1 MDEIDERHFLDVAD
15 SVAEGYVVPF
25 LGAGANL
32 CDRPDEVAWEPGRY
46 LPNGSELAHALA
58 EKGRY
63 PVADDGDLLR
73 VSQYIGAVRGEK
85 DLYRYLRTIFD
96 VDYPPNSLHRFL
108 ARIPA
113 FLRERGAPQL
123 LAITTNYDDLL
134 ERALDAQG
142 EAYDLVWY
150 EAKHGR
156 LAGKFIHRAPGAEP
170 VGIDVANEYDGLSPD
185 QRPVILKLH
194 GAIDRSSPR
203 GDSFV
208 ITEDDY
214 IDYLSRG
221 DIGAQIPITIRERM
235 TDSHFLFLGYSMRD
249 WNLRVILS
257 RIWGSQE
264 LDVTSWAIQRDP
276 EDEVAKTIEQKLW
289 SSRGDVDLVYAT
301 LSTYIA
307 QLSTA
312 VFGGAVEPAS
322 A

>member
-1 MDEIDERHFLDVAD
+1 LDEIDERHFLDVAD

-134 ERALDAQG
+134 ERALRARG
-142 EAYDLVWY
+142 VPFDLVAY
-150 EAKHGR
+150 QAVGEYVGSFLHYR
-156 LAGKFIHRAPGAEP
+156 AGHDPG
-170 VGIDVANEYDGLSPD
+170 VG
-185 QRPVILKLH
+185 
-194 GAIDRSSPR
+194 
-203 GDSFV
+203 
-208 ITEDDY
+208 
-214 IDYLSRG
+214 
-221 DIGAQIPITIRERM
+221 
-235 TDSHFLFLGYSMRD
+235 
-249 WNLRVILS
+249 
-257 RIWGSQE
+257 
-264 LDVTSWAIQRDP
+264 
-276 EDEVAKTIEQKLW
+276 
-289 SSRGDVDLVYAT
+289 
-301 LSTYIA
+301 
-307 QLSTA
+307 
-312 VFGGAVEPAS
+312 
-322 A
+322 

>member
-1 MDEIDERHFLDVAD
+1 MDDIDERHFIDVAD

-32 CDRPDEVAWEPGRY
+32 CDRPDEVAWEPGRF

-63 PVADDGDLLR
+63 PSADDGDLLR

-113 FLRERGAPQL
+113 YLRERGAPQL
-123 LAITTNYDDLL
+123 LTITTNYDDLL
-134 ERALDAQG
+134 ERALDEQG

-170 VGIDVANEYDGLSPD
+170 VGIDVANEYDALTPD
-185 QRPVILKLH
+185 ERPVILKLH

-276 EDEVAKTIEQKLW
+276 QDEVAKTIEQKLW

-301 LSTYIA
+301 LSTYVA

-312 VFGGAVEPAS
+312 VFGGPVEPA
-322 A
+322 AV

>member
-1 MDEIDERHFLDVAD
+1 MDDIDERHFIDVAD

-32 CDRPDEVAWEPGRY
+32 CDRPDEVAWEPGRF

-63 PVADDGDLLR
+63 PSADDSDLLR

-113 FLRERGAPQL
+113 YLRERGAPQL
-123 LAITTNYDDLL
+123 LTITTNYDDLL
-134 ERALDAQG
+134 ERALDEQG

-156 LAGKFIHRAPGAEP
+156 LAGKFIHRAPGARAGRDRRGERVRRALAGRAAGHP
-170 VGIDVANEYDGLSPD
+170 QAPRGD
-185 QRPVILKLH
+185 RPEQSE
-194 GAIDRSSPR
+194 AATASSSPR
-203 GDSFV
+203 TTTST
-208 ITEDDY
+208 I
-214 IDYLSRG
+214 SR
-221 DIGAQIPITIRERM
+221 AATSAPR
-235 TDSHFLFLGYSMRD
+235 
-249 WNLRVILS
+249 S
-257 RIWGSQE
+257 R
-264 LDVTSWAIQRDP
+264 
-276 EDEVAKTIEQKLW
+276 
-289 SSRGDVDLVYAT
+289 SR
-301 LSTYIA
+301 
-307 QLSTA
+307 
-312 VFGGAVEPAS
+312 FAS